1 MENQLKILVDNLFDK
16 EFDDIYNNVDL
27 DSEIANEFIY
37 YNVGD
42 FIYNDK
48 KKPYAICCAD
58 KFDFKDQKERFILFN
73 NVKNKRWSLIF
84 DDINFNVNN
93 INNENGLITTNEIIN
108 SNKLKNFPAFK
119 YCKKFGD
126 KAYIPTCKEFEILNK
141 NLKQINK
148 RVDITNYIDDTC
160 EYWTCNICTLTL
172 YGYLFKINTGTT
184 FLRNKNL
191 LYPVLPFIQ
200 L

>member
-1 MENQLKILVDNLFDK
+1 MIQ
-16 EFDDIYNNVDL
+16 
-27 DSEIANEFIY
+27 FIH

-73 NVKNKRWSLIF
+73 NVKNKRWSLIS
-84 DDINFNVNN
+84 DINFNVNN

-108 SNKLKNFPAFK
+108 SNNLKNFPAFK

-126 KAYIPTCKEFEILNK
+126 KAYIPTCEEFETLNK

-148 RVDITNYIDDTC
+148 RLDITNYIDIISCFTI
-160 EYWTCNICTLTL
+160 YSTLNKYKNI
-172 YGYLFKINTGTT
+172 LFNYEKIDKIIN
-184 FLRNKNL
+184 
-191 LYPVLPFIQ
+191 
-200 L
+200 